1 LAFFLKICELCE
13 NFANFAVKQ
22 TTMTTTELIDQIKL
36 KKSFLCIGL
45 DVDLSKIPSHLL
57 AFEDPIF
64 EFNKAIIDATH
75 DLAVSYKPNTAFY
88 EAYGIKGWLSLQK
101 TINYI
106 NEKHPEIFTIADAKR
121 GDIGNT
127 SSMYA
132 KAFFEDL
139 NFDSVTVAP
148 YMGKDSVEPFLTFE
162 NKHTIMLALTSNE
175 GAFDFQTLKVDGVE
189 LYKQVL
195 ETSKTWKN
203 SENLMYVVG
212 ATKAE
217 YFTEI
222 RKIVPDSFLLVP
234 GVGAQGGSLSEVCKY
249 GMNDN
254 VGLLINSS
262 RAIIYASN
270 ETDFAEKARAETLKM
285 QEEMAVILKL

>member
-1 LAFFLKICELCE
+1 
-13 NFANFAVKQ
+13 
-22 TTMTTTELIDQIKL
+22 MTTAQLYSQIQL
-36 KKSFLCIGL
+36 KKSFLCVGL
-45 DVDLSKIPSHLL
+45 DVDLTKIPPHLL
-57 AFEDPIF
+57 TLEDPIF

-75 DLAVSYKPNTAFY
+75 DLCVSYKPNIAFF
-88 EAYGIKGWLSLQK
+88 EAYGIKGWQSLQK
-101 TINYI
+101 TIDYLNTNY
-106 NEKHPEIFTIADAKR
+106 PEIFTIADAKR

-139 NFDSVTVAP
+139 NFDSITVAP
-148 YMGKDSVEPFLTFE
+148 YMGKDSVEPFLAFE

-175 GAFDFQTLKVDGVE
+175 GAFDFQTLKVNGQE

-203 SENLMYVVG
+203 SQNLMYVVG

-234 GVGAQGGSLSEVCKY
+234 GIGAQGGSLSEVCKY
-249 GMNDN
+249 GMNDK
-254 VGLLINSS
+254 VGLLVNSA
-262 RAIIYASN
+262 RAIIYASK
-270 ETDFAEKARAETLKM
+270 ETDFAEKAREEALKVQ
-285 QEEMAVILKL
+285 QEMEEILSLKF

>member
-1 LAFFLKICELCE
+1 
-13 NFANFAVKQ
+13 
-22 TTMTTTELIDQIKL
+22 MTTTQLIEQIHL

-45 DVDLSKIPSHLL
+45 DVDLNKVPQHFLTT
-57 AFEDPIF
+57 EDPIF

-75 DLAVSYKPNTAFY
+75 DLCVSYKPNTAFY
-88 EAYGIKGWLSLQK
+88 EAYGLKGWQSLQK
-101 TINYI
+101 TIDYI
-106 NEKHPEIFTIADAKR
+106 NQNFPELFTIADAKR

-132 KAFFEDL
+132 KAFLEDL

-148 YMGKDSVEPFLTFE
+148 YMGKDSVEPFLAFD
-162 NKHTIMLALTSNE
+162 NKHTILLALTSNE
-175 GAFDFQTLKVDGVE
+175 GAFDFQTKLSGE
-189 LYKQVL
+189 TEIYKHVL
-195 ETSKTWKN
+195 ETSKKWKN

-234 GVGAQGGSLSEVCKY
+234 GVGAQGGSLQEVCKY
-249 GMNDN
+249 GLNAN

-262 RAIIYASN
+262 RGIIYASN
-270 ETDFAEKARAETLKM
+270 GEDFAEKAR
-285 QEEMAVILKL
+285 EEALKLQMEMEEILREC

>member
-1 LAFFLKICELCE
+1 
-13 NFANFAVKQ
+13 
-22 TTMTTTELIDQIKL
+22 MTTIQLVNQIKK

-45 DVDLSKIPSHLL
+45 DVDLNKIPKHLL
-57 AFEDPIF
+57 KHDDPIF
-64 EFNKAIIDATH
+64 AFNKAIIDATH
-75 DLAVSYKPNTAFY
+75 HLCVAYKPNTAFY
-88 EAYGIKGWLSLQK
+88 EAYGIKGWQALEK
-101 TINYI
+101 TINYL

-127 SSMYA
+127 STMYA

-139 NFDSVTVAP
+139 AFDSVTVAP
-148 YMGKDSVEPFLTFE
+148 YMGKDSIEPFLAFE
-162 NKHTIMLALTSNE
+162 DKHTILLALTSNQ
-175 GAFDFQTLKVDGVE
+175 GAFDFQTKTVDGKE

-203 SENLMYVVG
+203 AENLMYVVG

-217 YFTEI
+217 YLADI
-222 RKIVPDSFLLVP
+222 RNIIPDSFLLVP
-234 GVGAQGGSLSEVCKY
+234 GVGAQGGNLQEVCKY

-262 RAIIYASN
+262 RGIIYASN
-270 ETDFAEKARAETLKM
+270 KEDFAQAAAQKAEALQK
-285 QEEMAVILKL
+285 EMALILE